1 MKNCDNKWNYNK
13 TLYVQLQILSIPW
26 KCYTIPDG
34 VDGDILQVCAGLL
47 LAPAEG
53 FGRQQRLFWPIGQ
66 KKGFFALKKKTILG
80 YNFVFSSNHSNLSI
94 YDFVSSAKGI
104 FKLRIGFLKG
114 GNSQL
119 LQLLQ
124 EMQQWYNA
132 TFLDRFNF
140 F

>member
-1 MKNCDNKWNYNK
+1 MKNCDNKWNLRQN
-13 TLYVQLQILSIPW
+13 T
-26 KCYTIPDG
+26 
-34 VDGDILQVCAGLL
+34 VCSVTNFIHPLKMLHHPRWCGWWHFASLRWSS
-47 LAPAEG
+47 
-53 FGRQQRLFWPIGQ
+53 FSSCRRLWPSTKAFLTDRA
-66 KKGFFALKKKTILG
+66 KKGFFCSLFYHLG
-80 YNFVFSSNHSNLSI
+80 YNFVFSSNHSNLNI